1 MNVQTGP
8 VQNRTRTDDDL
19 GPRSW
24 KQRALLLALVVLTGA
39 GAAVLYWQISRQ
51 GVAGDELLVSG
62 NIEAHQSLVSF
73 KDVTSRIVEL
83 PFDEGQWVEKDQL
96 IARVDDSNYRQQ
108 VAVDEAA
115 VGVQQ
120 QQLESARQSLIAA
133 QNTVVNDQADSAEK
147 NVDYQRY
154 QELWKQNATST
165 QSRDLAETAVKQSAA
180 ALKHDQAM
188 VGVAQEN
195 IAVAAAAVKN
205 AEETLRLA
213 KITLGYTVL
222 NAPFS
227 GVIVVR
233 QTELGEVMQ
242 PGTPVV
248 TLADLDH
255 VWLRAYVSET
265 DLGKIH
271 WGQNATVITDT
282 YPGKKYP
289 GHISFIS
296 SSAEFTPKSV
306 ETHQERVTLVYR
318 IKIDIENPNHE
329 LKPGMPADA
338 LIKLGKPRMEDSING
353 QPILGH

>member
-1 MNVQTGP
+1 MNVQTSP
-8 VQNRTRTDDDL
+8 VQKRTGNDDDL
-19 GPRSW
+19 APRSSR
-24 KQRALLLALVVLTGA
+24 KRALLLALVVLAGA
-39 GAAVLYWQISRQ
+39 GAAVLYWQLSRE
-51 GVAGDELLVSG
+51 GVAAGELMVSG

-83 PFDEGQWVEKDQL
+83 PFDEGQWVEKGQL

-115 VGVQQ
+115 VEVQK
-120 QQLESARQSLIAA
+120 QQLESAKQTLIAA
-133 QNTVVNDQADSAEK
+133 QHTVVNDQADFAEK
-147 NVDYQRY
+147 DIDAQRY
-154 QELWKQNATST
+154 QELWKQNATSA
-165 QSRDLAETAVKQSAA
+165 QSRDLADTAMKQSAA
-180 ALKHDQAM
+180 SLKHDQAM
-188 VGVAQEN
+188 VAVAQQN
-195 IAVAAAAVKN
+195 IAAAAASVKN

-213 KITLGYTVL
+213 RITLGYTVL

-265 DLGKIH
+265 DLGKIRY
-271 WGQNATVITDT
+271 GQDATVTTDT

-289 GHISFIS
+289 GHITFIS

-338 LIKLGKPRMEDSING
+338 FIELGQPRAEGAING

>member
-1 MNVQTGP
+1 MNVQTSTAAQQRIGND
-8 VQNRTRTDDDL
+8 VAA
-19 GPRSW
+19 RSL
-24 KQRALLLALVVLTGA
+24 RRRPLFLALVVLAAA
-39 GAAVLYWQISRQ
+39 GAAFLYWQVSRE
-51 GVAGDELLVSG
+51 GATPGELIVSG

-83 PFDEGQWVEKDQL
+83 PFDEGQWVEKGQL
-96 IARVDDSNYRQQ
+96 IARVDDSNYQQQ

-115 VGVQQ
+115 VQVQQ
-120 QQLESARQSLIAA
+120 QQLASARQNLLAA
-133 QNTVVNDQADSAEK
+133 QHTVANDQADFAEK
-147 NVDYQRY
+147 SADSQRY
-154 QELWKQNATST
+154 QELWKENATSA
-165 QSRDLAETAVKQSAA
+165 QSRDLAATAMKQSAA
-180 ALKHDQAM
+180 SLKRDQAM
-188 VGVAQEN
+188 VGVAEEN
-195 IAVAAAAVKN
+195 IAAAAAAVKN
-205 AEETLRLA
+205 AQETLRLA

-222 NAPFS
+222 SAPFP

-265 DLGKIH
+265 DLGKIR
-271 WGQNATVITDT
+271 WGQGATVTTDT

-289 GHISFIS
+289 GRISFIS

-318 IKIDIENPNHE
+318 IKIDLDNPNHE

-338 LIKLGKPRMEDSING
+338 FIELGKPHTEGSING

>member
-1 MNVQTGP
+1 MNVQTSP
-8 VQNRTRTDDDL
+8 VQKRNAADETA
-19 GPRSW
+19 PRSS
-24 KQRALLLALVVLTGA
+24 RRRPLLLALVVLAAA
-39 GAAVLYWQISRQ
+39 GAAFLYWQVSRE
-51 GVAGDELLVSG
+51 GATAGELVVSG

-83 PFDEGQWVEKDQL
+83 PFDEGQWVEKGQL
-96 IARVDDSNYRQQ
+96 IARVDDSNYKQQ

-115 VGVQQ
+115 VQVQK
-120 QQLESARQSLIAA
+120 QQLESAKQNLIAA
-133 QNTVVNDQADSAEK
+133 QNTVANDEADFAEK
-147 NVDYQRY
+147 TTDSQRY
-154 QELWKQNATST
+154 QELWSQNATSA
-165 QSRDLAETAVKQSAA
+165 QSRDLANTAMKQSAA
-180 ALKHDQAM
+180 ALRHDKAM

-195 IAVAAAAVKN
+195 IAAAAAAVKN
-205 AEETLRLA
+205 SEETLRLA
-213 KITLGYTVL
+213 RITLGYTVL
-222 NAPFS
+222 DAPFS

-265 DLGKIH
+265 DLGKIYY
-271 WGQNATVITDT
+271 GQEATVTTDT
-282 YPGKKYP
+282 YPGKKYK
-289 GHISFIS
+289 GRIAFIS

-318 IKIDIENPNHE
+318 IKIDIENINHE

-338 LIKLGKPRMEDSING
+338 LIELGKPRAEGPING
-353 QPILGH
+353 QPIIRH

>member
-1 MNVQTGP
+1 MNVQTSP
-8 VQNRTRTDDDL
+8 VQQRTGTDDVT
-19 GPRSW
+19 PRSSR
-24 KQRALLLALVVLTGA
+24 KRTLLLALVVLAGA
-39 GAAVLYWQISRQ
+39 GVAALYWQIFRQ
-51 GVAGDELLVSG
+51 GVAAGELMVSG

-83 PFDEGQWVEKDQL
+83 PFDEGQWVEKGQL
-96 IARVDDSNYRQQ
+96 IARVDDSNYKQQ

-115 VGVQQ
+115 VQVQQ
-120 QQLESARQSLIAA
+120 QQLASARQNLLAA
-133 QNTVVNDQADSAEK
+133 QHTVANDQADFAEK
-147 NVDYQRY
+147 NVDLQRY
-154 QELWKQNATST
+154 QELWKENATSA
-165 QSRDLAETAVKQSAA
+165 QSRDLAETATKQSAA
-180 ALKHDQAM
+180 SLKHDQAM
-188 VGVAQEN
+188 VGVGEEN
-195 IAVAAAAVKN
+195 IAAAAAAVKN
-205 AEETLRLA
+205 AQATLRLA

-222 NAPFS
+222 SAPFS

-255 VWLRAYVSET
+255 VWLRGYVSET
-265 DLGKIH
+265 DLGKIR
-271 WGQNATVITDT
+271 WGQGASVTTDT

-289 GHISFIS
+289 GRISFIS

-318 IKIDIENPNHE
+318 IKIDVDNPNHE

-338 LIKLGKPRMEDSING
+338 LIKLGKPPTEDSVNG

>member
-1 MNVQTGP
+1 MNVQTSP
-8 VQNRTRTDDDL
+8 VQKRTGTDDDPA
-19 GPRSW
+19 PRSSR
-24 KQRALLLALVVLTGA
+24 KRTLLALVLLAGA
-39 GAAVLYWQISRQ
+39 GAAVLYWQISRE
-51 GVAGDELLVSG
+51 GVAPGELMVSG

-73 KDVTSRIVEL
+73 KDVTSRIIEL
-83 PFDEGQWVEKDQL
+83 PFDEGQWVEKGQL

-115 VGVQQ
+115 VQVQK
-120 QQLESARQSLIAA
+120 QQLESARQNLIAT
-133 QNTVVNDQADSAEK
+133 QNTVANDDADVAEK

-154 QELWKQNATST
+154 QELWRQNATSA
-165 QSRDLAETAVKQSAA
+165 QSRDLANTAMKQSAA

-188 VGVAQEN
+188 VGVAQRN
-195 IAVAAAAVKN
+195 IAAEAAAVKN

-271 WGQNATVITDT
+271 WGQGATVTTDT
-282 YPGKKYP
+282 YPSKKYP

-318 IKIDIENPNHE
+318 IKIDIDNPNHE

-338 LIKLGKPRMEDSING
+338 LIELGNPRAEGPING

>member
-1 MNVQTGP
+1 MNVQTSP
-8 VQNRTRTDDDL
+8 VQPRTGTDDL
-19 GPRSW
+19 APRSSR
-24 KQRALLLALVVLTGA
+24 KRTLLLALVVLAGA
-39 GAAVLYWQISRQ
+39 GVAALYGQIFRPS
-51 GVAGDELLVSG
+51 VAAGELMVSC

-83 PFDEGQWVEKDQL
+83 PLDEGQWVEKGQL
-96 IARVDDSNYRQQ
+96 IARVDDSNYKQQ

-115 VGVQQ
+115 VQVQQ
-120 QQLESARQSLIAA
+120 QQLASARQSLLAA
-133 QNTVVNDQADSAEK
+133 QHTIANDQADFAEK
-147 NVDYQRY
+147 NADLQRY
-154 QELWKQNATST
+154 QELWKENATST
-165 QSRDLAETAVKQSAA
+165 QSRYLAETATKQSAA
-180 ALKHDQAM
+180 SLKHDQAM
-188 VGVAQEN
+188 VWVAEEN
-195 IAVAAAAVKN
+195 IAAAAAAVKN
-205 AEETLRLA
+205 AQETLRLA

-222 NAPFS
+222 SAPFS

-255 VWLRAYVSET
+255 VWLRGYVSET
-265 DLGKIH
+265 DLGKIR
-271 WGQNATVITDT
+271 WGQDATVTTDT

-289 GHISFIS
+289 GRISFIS

-318 IKIDIENPNHE
+318 IKIDVGNPNHE

-338 LIKLGKPRMEDSING
+338 LIELGKPRTEDSING